1 MNVHKR
7 FIFVGKH
14 VGVSD
19 IMLNEMMTQFPNRAI
34 TSAPVVDWERTDE
47 YPMRASEYDENH
59 IKMSHLRWRR

>member
-1 MNVHKR
+1 
-7 FIFVGKH
+7 
-14 VGVSD
+14 
-19 IMLNEMMTQFPNRAI
+19 MTQFPNRAI